1 MEIKKEINF
10 NQITL
15 LNLLIA
21 CIPLSII
28 VGNLFINVNI
38 FLIII
43 FGIYKFKTELFII
56 EKNLLNSCLIAF
68 FLYLIFVTFLTATSG
83 IDSERIIKSILFL
96 RYLFLFIVVAK
107 LIEKNELN
115 ISYIFYSGA
124 FFSFILGLDML
135 SQYIFDV
142 GLAGNKRLNA
152 NKISGFFGD
161 EYIAG
166 GYIKNFSFFLIL
178 FLPFIKYNLSR
189 FQISSY
195 LIVTTFYSFII
206 ILISGNRMPLLL
218 FLLSITIFALIEK
231 KLRNTFLS
239 CIIVFLVTFGFFYSF
254 NAKVK
259 QNFHGYYYYSKE
271 IVINLKSIF
280 LGSNF
285 KQIIR
290 GYETPEEIESYQEI
304 IAKNPNKV
312 IRSAHLRIFNSGVK
326 VWKQNK
332 IFGSGI
338 KSFRYNCLE
347 LEDKSC
353 STHPHNYYIEIL
365 AETGLVGLILLS
377 VVFLIILRRFYS
389 AFINKELIFRQK
401 IIIIPSFLI
410 FFSEIFP
417 LRSTGSFFTTSNAVI
432 FFLMLAIVAGS
443 KKLSLKKINN

>member
-142 GLAGNKRLNA
+142 G
-152 NKISGFFGD
+152 
-161 EYIAG
+161 
-166 GYIKNFSFFLIL
+166 
-178 FLPFIKYNLSR
+178 
-189 FQISSY
+189 
-195 LIVTTFYSFII
+195 
-206 ILISGNRMPLLL
+206 
-218 FLLSITIFALIEK
+218 
-231 KLRNTFLS
+231 
-239 CIIVFLVTFGFFYSF
+239 
-254 NAKVK
+254 
-259 QNFHGYYYYSKE
+259 
-271 IVINLKSIF
+271 
-280 LGSNF
+280 
-285 KQIIR
+285 
-290 GYETPEEIESYQEI
+290 
-304 IAKNPNKV
+304 
-312 IRSAHLRIFNSGVK
+312 
-326 VWKQNK
+326 
-332 IFGSGI
+332 
-338 KSFRYNCLE
+338 
-347 LEDKSC
+347 
-353 STHPHNYYIEIL
+353 
-365 AETGLVGLILLS
+365 
-377 VVFLIILRRFYS
+377 
-389 AFINKELIFRQK
+389 
-401 IIIIPSFLI
+401 
-410 FFSEIFP
+410 
-417 LRSTGSFFTTSNAVI
+417 
-432 FFLMLAIVAGS
+432 
-443 KKLSLKKINN
+443 